1 MIIFKNSFYM
11 FSYFVVT
18 VKKDP
23 IARKLRLRKR
33 RDMVDESSKV
43 LKVSKLCYISQ

>member
-1 MIIFKNSFYM
+1 MLLDFCFLS
-11 FSYFVVT
+11 

-33 RDMVDESSKV
+33 RDVVDDSSKV
-43 LKVSKLCYISQ
+43 LKVIASE